1 VKGRD
6 AAFLMLLL
14 LLGTWLRLDVLIA
27 NNFVIDADE
36 AIVGLMARH
45 INEGRPIPVFYYG
58 QHYMGSFEALIASLF
73 FLLLGE
79 SATVLKLVPLI
90 FGIGFIAL
98 IYALTAELTQGKR
111 AARVAGLL
119 AALPPSAL
127 VVWSSMARGGFI
139 ELVVIGTLALIY
151 AVRWLKSD
159 NPPYFRTALVWS
171 LLGFGW
177 WVNNQILYFMLV
189 IALFQALRCIRL
201 TAPWLVKGGHGLMAV
216 VAFIAGSA
224 PFWIYNIEHYWASF
238 GLFRRATLEETLE
251 HLRGVLATALPIL
264 WGAKRFWQLE
274 DLFVGSSVIAWT
286 IYGLL
291 LLVVI
296 WVRRQ
301 ALFNLVR
308 GGLSAYPVE
317 ILLAFVVCSVIVF
330 SASSFGYLVQAP
342 RYLLP
347 LYVGI
352 FPLLAIGL
360 DTLWTW
366 KPLVAKGLLA
376 VLLAFNISSQYLYGR
391 AIPGEPFVFAGER
404 VSKDH
409 TQLLAW
415 LEERGITWIRT
426 NYWIGYR
433 LAFESNERVRFLLF
447 QAPLTARIEE
457 YKRAMTA
464 DQAGQLPLVLVPS
477 QAEIVVPALES
488 LGYSFKRNELDGY
501 IVLSNLKARFDVR
514 GEIASELLRIETN
527 VNSSTISAAIDGD
540 RNTRWGTAQPQRPGM
555 EVRLIL
561 KELTPVVGLVYDLGR
576 WAHDFPRG
584 FSVGLLDAAGQERA
598 LLKPES
604 WGAVRYY
611 LEGQPQ
617 VRMVFEPT
625 LAREVILRQLGR
637 DEVFDWSIAEVKL
650 LR

>member
-1 VKGRD
+1 MKGRD
-6 AAFLMLLL
+6 AAFLMFLL

-45 INEGRPIPVFYYG
+45 INEGKPIPVFYYG

-73 FLLLGE
+73 FWLFGE
-79 SATVLKLVPLI
+79 SGMVLKLVPLV

-111 AARVAGLL
+111 AARMAGLL

-159 NPPYFRTALVWS
+159 SPSFLETSLVWL

-177 WVNNQILYFMLV
+177 WVNNQILYFLLV

-201 TAPWLVKGGHGLMAV
+201 TTPWSAKGAHGLMAAV
-216 VAFIAGSA
+216 SFLVGSV
-224 PFWIYNIEHYWASF
+224 PFWIYNIEHHWASF
-238 GLFRRATLEETLE
+238 GLFRRATVEETVE
-251 HLRGVLATALPIL
+251 HLRGVVATALPIL

-274 DLFVGSSVIAWT
+274 DLFVGSSFIAWAV
-286 IYGLL
+286 YGLL
-291 LLVVI
+291 LVVVI

-308 GGLSAYPVE
+308 GSLSAYPVE
-317 ILLAFVVCSVIVF
+317 ILLAFACCSVIVF

-347 LYVGI
+347 LYVGV
-352 FPLLAIGL
+352 FPLAAIGL
-360 DTLWTW
+360 DALWRW
-366 KPLVAKGLLA
+366 KPFVAKGLLA
-376 VLLAFNISSQYLYGR
+376 LLVAFNISSQYLYGR

-433 LAFESNERVRFLLF
+433 VAFESNERVKFLLF
-447 QAPLTARIEE
+447 QEPFTARIEE
-457 YKRAMTA
+457 YRRGVTA

-477 QAEIVVPALES
+477 QAEIVAPALES
-488 LGYSFKRNELDGY
+488 LGYSFERHQLDGY
-501 IVLSNLKARFDVR
+501 VVLSNLKARVDVQ
-514 GEIASELLRIETN
+514 GEVDSELLRIESN
-527 VNSSTISAAIDGD
+527 VNSSTISAAMDGD
-540 RNTRWGTAQPQRPGM
+540 RDTRWGTAQPQRPGM
-555 EVRLIL
+555 EVKLIL
-561 KELTPVVGLVYDLGR
+561 KELTPIAGLVYDLGR

-584 FSVGLLDAAGQERA
+584 FSIGLIDAAGQERA

-611 LEGQPQ
+611 LQGQPQ
-617 VRMVFEPT
+617 MRMVFGPA

-637 DEVFDWSIAEVKL
+637 DEVFDWSIAEVEL